1 MTLTLS
7 TGPMS
12 GDVSVSFGG
21 RTQTLAMVRDTEQQL
36 ELEVPPGE
44 RLVPLTIQS
53 TVMFRP
59 AEVNPALSDSRGLG
73 CQVRLVLE

>member
-1 MTLTLS
+1 
-7 TGPMS
+7 
-12 GDVSVSFGG
+12 
-21 RTQTLAMVRDTEQQL
+21 MVMDTEQQL

-59 AEVNPALSDSRGLG
+59 ADENPALSDSRGLG